1 MTTTSGP
8 DARDWKGKLGDRIAA
23 RWRWLVIG
31 VVFLFVLN
39 NLVGTLVGSLGL
51 IAFAN
56 RIVGRVLSAQR
67 VVKQVQHIVSDP
79 DD

>member
-1 MTTTSGP
+1 
-8 DARDWKGKLGDRIAA
+8 
-23 RWRWLVIG
+23 LVIG